1 MGHSGSVC
9 DATWPEWNEEHLKS
23 DTKEYPV
30 QINGK
35 LRATIELPSDI
46 TPADAEV
53 AALAL
58 EQVQRWLEGKQ
69 PKKVVF
75 VPGRMINLVV

>member
-1 MGHSGSVC
+1 M
-9 DATWPEWNEEHLKS
+9 NEDQIVDVWIGL
-23 DTKEYPV
+23 KEYF
-30 QINGK
+30 
-35 LRATIELPSDI
+35 D
-46 TPADAEV
+46 EV
-53 AALAL
+53 AALSL